1 MQIVDGQ
8 VHIWGA
14 DSPER
19 PWPSEARGLE
29 HREVP
34 LGAEEL
40 LGEMDRAG
48 VTRAVLVPPSW
59 EGDRNDLALQAA
71 ADHPDR
77 FAVMGR
83 LDIREVDPARV
94 LGWRTQ
100 PGMLGIRLTF
110 HRSPH
115 RGWLTDGTAD
125 WFWPAAEEA
134 RVPVMVYAPGQ
145 AEALGEV
152 ATRHPYLPLIIDH
165 IGLGLDVQDQGL
177 GPAIAPVLDLADR
190 PNVAVKVSA
199 LPCYVSDAYPFPI
212 LRPHVQRVVETFG
225 ASRCFWGSD
234 LSRLP
239 CPYSD
244 WVRFATEDESLLS
257 GDDRTLFMG
266 RGLAQW
272 LSWPMEPD

>member
-19 PWPSEARGLE
+19 PWPSGARGLE

-34 LGAEEL
+34 LGSAEL

-83 LDIREVDPARV
+83 LDIREADPARV
-94 LGWRTQ
+94 QGWRNQ

-110 HRSPH
+110 HRPPH

-125 WFWPAAEEA
+125 WFWPAAEAA

-145 AEALGEV
+145 TEALGEV
-152 ATRHPYLPLIIDH
+152 ATAHPYLPLVIDH
-165 IGLGLDVQDQGL
+165 IGLGLEVKDQGL

-190 PNVAVKVSA
+190 PNVAVKISA
-199 LPCYVSDAYPFPI
+199 LPCYVSEPYPFPS
-212 LRPHVQRVVETFG
+212 LRPPVQRVLDTFG
-225 ASRCFWGSD
+225 PSRCFWGSD

-239 CPYSD
+239 CPYGD
-244 WVRFATEDESLLS
+244 WVRFVTEDETLLS
-257 GDDRTLFMG
+257 EDDRSLVMG
-266 RGLAQW
+266 RALARW
-272 LSWPMEPD
+272 LSWPIEPD